1 MRHFLPLL
9 ILFLLVLGN
18 AGCGSSFDRLEISAI
33 IPSVLGGHLNEVD
46 TSVPEGLALK
56 ATIVAFDDDG
66 KALSLDIRANDP
78 TILDVEPVVAD
89 HAYAFIGRKVGHTD
103 LVFTADGHV
112 VLTVAADVVAQ
123 PSPP

>member
-1 MRHFLPLL
+1 
-9 ILFLLVLGN
+9 
-18 AGCGSSFDRLEISAI
+18 
-33 IPSVLGGHLNEVD
+33 
-46 TSVPEGLALK
+46 LK

-89 HAYAFIGRKVGHTD
+89 HAYAFVGRKVGHTD